1 MNPSDAL
8 LKKLN
13 LHSDLDAADAAAV
26 RKLSCQFRELSPGE
40 DFFHQGERPDASA
53 IVVEGMLARYHSLR
67 AGGRQYLSL
76 HIQGDWPDAQGL
88 FLDTMDHSVCA
99 LGKASV
105 CAIPHAELI
114 RLFKERP
121 SLGFAVWRETL
132 IDAAI
137 FREAITN
144 NSRRPGLVRLAH
156 FFCEVYFR
164 AEAVGLTSA
173 GACSLPLNQSQVG
186 EMLGMTLVSVN
197 RHLQSL
203 RKSKA
208 ADLARSNLKIL
219 DWHKLTSLGE
229 FDPAYL
235 QLASHR

>member
-1 MNPSDAL
+1 MHPSDAL
-8 LKKLN
+8 LRKLK

-26 RKLSCQFRELSPGE
+26 RKLSCQYRELSPGE
-40 DFFHQGERPDASA
+40 DFISQGDRPHASA
-53 IVVEGMLARYHSLR
+53 IVVEGMLARYHVLR

-88 FLDTMDHSVCA
+88 FLDRMDHSVCA
-99 LGKASV
+99 VGKAAV

-114 RLFKERP
+114 RLFRERP
-121 SLGFAVWRETL
+121 ILGFAVWRETL

-144 NSRRPGLVRLAH
+144 NSSRPGLVRLAH
-156 FFCEVYFR
+156 FFCEVHFR
-164 AEAVGLTSA
+164 AEAVGLASA
-173 GACSLPLNQSQVG
+173 GACALPLNQTQVG

-208 ADLARSNLKIL
+208 ADWARSTLTIY
-219 DWHKLTSLGE
+219 DWHKLMSLGE
-229 FDPAYL
+229 FDPTYL
-235 QLASHR
+235 QLAAQR